1 MNESIAARSNSDG
14 QSRELRDMPR
24 YSKGAI
30 NVQLKGRGGTW
41 KAVDQNDLGFL
52 LWESEL
58 YGAKAKKILTDIEG
72 NIVLRDVGSFTDFQ
86 VRALVSRYERMR
98 NEPVIINDI
107 QGESEEG
114 RPAGGES
121 ADKEDLP
128 EKPEEIKRPEKRKAA
143 TSNTKKRESVISKL
157 REYQEY
163 VEKRK
168 HAEKK

>member
-1 MNESIAARSNSDG
+1 
-14 QSRELRDMPR
+14 MPH

-58 YGAKAKKILTDIEG
+58 YGNKAKKVLTDIEG

-86 VRALVSRYERMR
+86 VRALVSRYEKMR
-98 NEPVIINDI
+98 NEPVIIRDV
-107 QGESEEG
+107 QVETTEDRS
-114 RPAGGES
+114 AGGES
-121 ADKEDLP
+121 ADKEEKLP
-128 EKPEEIKRPEKRKAA
+128 EKTEEIRRPEKRKVA
-143 TSNTKKRESVISKL
+143 TLNPGMRESVISKL